1 MSTAAVLNQV
11 VGFLGKEEAT
21 YGAAETLSIAADGL
35 LPYLADGDPAP
46 PESLSYVFDGNIGR
60 APGTLAP
67 AIRAAPNGRFRS
79 GVFQALFRGAGATYT
94 AVVTPPREVHRA
106 LKAAGFTAAFSAS
119 PSAQWLYTPTVA
131 GTTFTSLTLRQY
143 AQASIYEQTG
153 VLFNWSFSADGLGV
167 PMHDFAYTGIAT
179 LPTDQALPTIT
190 YPTAGVLPPVASAVV
205 ENIGAWSAAT
215 IRSVSLQTSRSI
227 DSPRA
232 AQNLAG
238 GHAGFTPGGMVP
250 QLTLVVERPARSTY
264 AAESI
269 RDLGTAA
276 AVDVQF
282 GATQY
287 NRWKLAFAQAQ
298 LIAVEPQN
306 DGPVAT
312 MALTFQA
319 HPSTPSSNDFMSVLF
334 N

>member
-21 YGAAETLSIAADGL
+21 YGVAETLSTTDDGM
-35 LPYLADGDPAP
+35 LPFLADGDPSP
-46 PESLSYVFDGNIGR
+46 PEAIEYVFDGGIGR

-79 GVFQALFRGAGATYT
+79 GMFQALFRGRGAAYSGTDL
-94 AVVTPPREVHRA
+94 PPAEVHRA
-106 LKAAGFTAAFSAS
+106 LKAAGFSANYSAS
-119 PSAQWLYTPTVA
+119 PTPQWLYTPTAA

-167 PMHDFAYTGIAT
+167 PIHDFAYTGLIT
-179 LPTDQALPTIT
+179 LPTDQSLPAIT

-215 IRSVSLQTSRSI
+215 IRSVSYQSQRSI
-227 DSPRA
+227 DSARA

-250 QLTLVVERPARSTY
+250 QMTLVVERPLRSTY

-269 RDLGTAA
+269 RDLGTPA
-276 AVDVQF
+276 AVNVQF
-282 GATQY
+282 GTAQY
-287 NRWKLAFAQAQ
+287 NRWTVSFPQAQ
-298 LIAVEPQN
+298 LVSVTPQN

-312 MALTFQA
+312 MELVFQA
-319 HPSTPSSNDFMSVLF
+319 HPSTPALNDYMSVLL

>member
-11 VGFLGKEEAT
+11 IGFLGKEEAT
-21 YGAAETLSIAADGL
+21 YGVAETLSATADGM
-35 LPYLADGDPAP
+35 LPFLADGDPAP
-46 PESLSYVFDGNIGR
+46 PEAIEYVFDGGIGR

-79 GVFQALFRGAGATYT
+79 GMFQSLFRGLGT
-94 AVVTPPREVHRA
+94 AYAADAMPPLEVHRA
-106 LKAAGFTAAFSAS
+106 LKAAGFTANYSAS
-119 PSAQWLYTPTVA
+119 PTPQWTYTPTAA
-131 GTTFTSLTLRQY
+131 GTAFTSLTLRQY

-153 VLFNWSFSADGLGV
+153 VLFNWSFTADGLGV
-167 PMHDFAYTGIAT
+167 PIHDFAYTGIIG
-179 LPTDQALPTIT
+179 LPTDQSLPAIT

-215 IRSVSLQTSRSI
+215 IRSVSLQTQRSI
-227 DSPRA
+227 DNPRA

-264 AAESI
+264 NAESI

-276 AVDVQF
+276 AVNVQF
-282 GATQY
+282 GTAQY
-287 NRWKLAFAQAQ
+287 NRWQVAFAQAQ
-298 LIAVEPQN
+298 LISVTPQN

-312 MALTFQA
+312 MELVFQA
-319 HPSTPSSNDFMSVLF
+319 HPSTPALNDFMSVLF